1 MPTFHPRKNDD
12 GNLVEILQP
21 SQPSAMGAWDDPN
34 QIATATPGSPTPIT
48 IFGIAVSAWTSAPAD
63 MADWEEL
70 ITANQFEEPTFTP
83 LAGKNS
89 ASGAVVLEPDG
100 RVWVVSPN
108 NRYGGYINTFPK
120 GTVDATTSVSLRAN
134 AIKEVFEE
142 SGLQVELT
150 DFLCDSVRS
159 TSVTRYYMAMRMGGS
174 PADMGWESQAVSLVP
189 QSKLGQFSS
198 HTNDEIVVRSLRER
212 PRFSASDIVSYQWGL
227 SSVHRI
233 LAAVAGFRRQYGHWP
248 KRILVNRGMVEAIPM
263 HILTPLGWELLNQ
276 KLEIVTIDEGEVF
289 AEGAADERFQYG
301 DHFPLMQEG
310 PSVSFWIWGVDLLG
324 R

>member
-1 MPTFHPRKNDD
+1 MTHKHPRKNDEGQTVVLHSPSNPTAIETWD
-12 GNLVEILQP
+12 QP
-21 SQPSAMGAWDDPN
+21 D
-34 QIATATPGSPTPIT
+34 QIATATPDAPMPAAVNGLPIT
-48 IFGIAVSAWTSAPAD
+48 SWLDAPTDFAGWEQLAKSAKFDEPA
-63 MADWEEL
+63 MK
-70 ITANQFEEPTFTP
+70 NVP
-83 LAGKNS
+83 GKAS
-89 ASGAVVLEPDG
+89 ASGAVVVESDG
-100 RVWVVSPN
+100 RVWVVSPSN
-108 NRYGGYINTFPK
+108 GFGGYTNTFPK
-120 GTVDATTSVSLRAN
+120 GKLDPKIGLSLKAN
-134 AIKEVFEE
+134 AMKEVFEKA
-142 SGLQVELT
+142 GLQVELT
-150 DFLCDSVRS
+150 GFLRDSERS